1 MKKSLLI
8 IVCFAVVILA
18 GIITVT
24 IKNRNR
30 LLEPVPQ
37 LVTSQNRN
45 MIGKINKVKADTGYV
60 IKDPEGTIVESE
72 GQTGRPEMKNNL
84 ICTYYDEDFEPSA
97 ITNIETTKEDDI
109 YQIPELMFFNS
120 NIVIFTQ
127 NNVGWNLQKGD
138 QINLSF
144 EKYPSEIENQAIEIG
159 VLYNKAL
166 NKGEVLRDLEGTY
179 TYTAEEPGE
188 YYLYMIGGSTESI
201 TLKSGEIAVLA
212 QK

>member
-60 IKDPEGTIVESE
+60 IKDPEGTIVESK
-72 GQTGRPEMKNNL
+72 GQTGRPEMKSNL

-127 NNVGWNLQKGD
+127 NNAGWNLQKGD

-159 VLYNKAL
+159 VIYNKAL